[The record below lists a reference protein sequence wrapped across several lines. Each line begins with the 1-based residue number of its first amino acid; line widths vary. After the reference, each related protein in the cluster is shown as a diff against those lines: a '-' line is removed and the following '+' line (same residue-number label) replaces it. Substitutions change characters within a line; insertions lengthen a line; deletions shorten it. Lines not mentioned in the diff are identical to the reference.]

1 LHFLQHVKSHRVIKT
16 SVFQTN
22 LGRNIE
28 NISCA
33 NRQVVKS
40 SAKTGQDI
48 HLVFYIDFF
57 IEKKKKNIQPKQ
69 TYRFSKLYNSFF
81 YYAYKQTKMT
91 IIAHSIQ
98 ICICYKI

>member
-69 TYRFSKLYNSFF
+69 TYRFSKLYKLFF
-81 YYAYKQTKMT
+81 LLCLQTNKDDN
-91 IIAHSIQ
+91 HST
-98 ICICYKI
+98 

>member
-48 HLVFYIDFF
+48 REYLPEGMCPQSTFKCKQHF
-57 IEKKKKNIQPKQ
+57 IKSE
-69 TYRFSKLYNSFF
+69 
-81 YYAYKQTKMT
+81 
-91 IIAHSIQ
+91 
-98 ICICYKI
+98 